1 MRSHNLSI
9 TKSVADLFG
18 SRAGSRRTTTS
29 TAPQPGIYG
38 KSKDEAFTMPSTKT
52 PGGGGDLTAR
62 KATAFWSVTL
72 YDGRPAP
79 QQQWTA
85 TIGSR
90 QRG

>member
-29 TAPQPGIYG
+29 TAPQPGIYS

-52 PGGGGDLTAR
+52 PGGGDLMAR

-79 QQQWTA
+79 H
-85 TIGSR
+85 
-90 QRG
+90 